1 LTFKQRLSY
10 PQDEHQE
17 EEEVMAQL
25 TLPQLFEDS
34 VKAFSGNVYMW
45 EKRGDRFQGTT
56 YAEMRTLVREFAA
69 GLMSLGLGKG
79 DRAALISEGRND
91 WVMAELG
98 ILYAAAVNVPISVK
112 VDELSDLKFRLAHSG
127 CKMALVSQGQVEKIR
142 KIKADLPD
150 LERTIVFDRLPALEP
165 DEIFRDDVLARGRAW
180 LAEHAAEFESRWQSV
195 REDDYANICYTSGT
209 TADPKGIILTQR
221 NYTANVEQGAS
232 LIHCPEY
239 YVTLLI
245 LPWDHAFGHTTGIY
259 NFMKA
264 GAALASVQIGRTAL
278 ETLKNVPAN
287 IKEVRPHILMSV
299 PALAKNFRRGIEKAV
314 RDKGPKVEKL
324 FRRALKLAYAYNGD
338 GWNRGKGRQA
348 LKKPLY
354 AVYDKLIFKKIR
366 ENFGGRLE
374 FFVGGGA
381 LLDIELQRFFYAI
394 GIPIFQGYGLTEA
407 APVISANSPR
417 AHKLG
422 SSGRVAAGIEIKICD
437 EAGNGL
443 PAGQQGEIVI
453 RGENVMAGY
462 WKNEKATR
470 ETLRDG
476 WLYTGDLGYLDAD
489 GFLYVLGRAKSLLI
503 ANDGEKYS
511 PEVIEEAITENSSYI
526 DQLMLYNNQS
536 PYTVALLVP
545 NKEAIL
551 SWLRERKL
559 SARTAEG
566 QTAALKL
573 LEGEINAYRT
583 GGRFEGLFPQRWLP
597 AAVAVL
603 GEGFTEQN
611 RLLNSTLKIVRG
623 RIADFYKNRIDFLFT
638 PEAKDI
644 GNHQNLNIVSRFE

>member
-1 LTFKQRLSY
+1 
-10 PQDEHQE
+10 
-17 EEEVMAQL
+17 MAQR

-34 VKAFSGNVYMW
+34 VKAFPDNVYMW
-45 EKRGDRFQGTT
+45 EKRGDRYQGTT
-56 YAEMRTLVREFAA
+56 YTEMRTLVHEFAA
-69 GLMSLGLGKG
+69 GLISLGLRKG

-91 WVMAELG
+91 WVMGELG
-98 ILYAAAVNVPISVK
+98 ILYAGAVNVPISVK
-112 VDELSDLKFRLAHSG
+112 VDEVSDLKFRLAHSG
-127 CKMALVSQGQVEKIR
+127 CKMVLVSQGQVEKIR
-142 KIKADLPD
+142 KIKHDLSD
-150 LERTIVFDRLPALEP
+150 LQRTVVFDRLNLFEP
-165 DEIFRDDVLARGRAW
+165 DEVFRDDVLALGRDR
-180 LAEHAAEFESRWQSV
+180 LKDHGAEFESRWRSI

-209 TADPKGIILTQR
+209 TADPKGIILTHR

-232 LIHCPEY
+232 LVDCPEY

-264 GAALASVQIGRTAL
+264 GAALASVQAGRSAL
-278 ETLKNVPAN
+278 ETLKNVPVN
-287 IKEVRPHILMSV
+287 IKEVRPYILMSV
-299 PALAKNFRRGIEKAV
+299 PALAKNFRRGIEKAI
-314 RDKGPKVEKL
+314 RDKGPKVERMFRHAL
-324 FRRALKLAYAYNGD
+324 ELAYEYNGEGWNRGQGRRALK
-338 GWNRGKGRQA
+338 
-348 LKKPLY
+348 KPFYLL
-354 AVYDKLIFKKIR
+354 YDKLIFKKIR

-394 GIPIFQGYGLTEA
+394 GIPVFQGYGLTEA
-407 APVISANSPR
+407 APVISANSPK

-422 SSGRVAAGIEIKICD
+422 SSGKVAEGIEIKICD
-437 EAGNGL
+437 EAGNSL
-443 PAGQQGEIVI
+443 EAGRQGEIVV

-462 WKNEKATR
+462 WKNEKATA
-470 ETLRDG
+470 EALRNG
-476 WLYTGDLGYLDAD
+476 WLYTGDLGHMDED
-489 GFLYVLGRAKSLLI
+489 GFLYILGRAKSLLI

-511 PEVIEEAITENSSYI
+511 PEVIEEAITENSPYI

-545 NKEAIL
+545 NKEAIVGRLQERGL
-551 SWLRERKL
+551 ST
-559 SARTAEG
+559 RTKDG
-566 QTAALKL
+566 QIAALRL
-573 LEGEINAYRT
+573 LEGEIDAYRT
-583 GGRFEGLFPQRWLP
+583 GGRFEGMFPQRWLP

-611 RLLNSTLKIVRG
+611 RHLNSTLKMVRG

-644 GNHQNLNIVSRFE
+644 CNHQNLTIAGRFG